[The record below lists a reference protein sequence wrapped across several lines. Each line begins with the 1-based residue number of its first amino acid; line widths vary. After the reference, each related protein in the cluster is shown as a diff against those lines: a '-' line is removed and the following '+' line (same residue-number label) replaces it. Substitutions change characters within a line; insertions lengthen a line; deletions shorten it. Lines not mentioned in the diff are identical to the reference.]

1 MSGRKSLRGL
11 RAALS
16 AALLLALLGAG
27 ASQAADEHDHDR
39 ARRALESGEIVPLR
53 TILERVERDYPG
65 QIMEVELEREDARW
79 LYEIKVLRTG
89 GSLVKLTFDARDGA
103 QIRIKGPKNKNGRR
117 GAAR

>member
-1 MSGRKSLRGL
+1 MSGKKSSRGL

-27 ASQAADEHDHDR
+27 AGQAGDGHDHDR

-79 LYEIKVLRTG
+79 MYEIKLLRTG
-89 GSLVKLTFDARDGA
+89 GALVEIEIDARDGKLLG
-103 QIRIKGPKNKNGRR
+103 IKGPKSRDGRR